1 MKIIPSS
8 RFLYLKV
15 RLIKNLALGD
25 ALLTLI
31 LFFIDFNQLNLKDQ
45 C

>member
-8 RFLYLKV
+8 RFLYLRI

-25 ALLTLI
+25 GILTFI
-31 LFFIDFNQLNLKDQ
+31 LFLVDFNQLNLKDK

>member
-8 RFLYLKV
+8 RFCILF
-15 RLIKNLALGD
+15 
-25 ALLTLI
+25 LI